1 MSRRIGW
8 LDCGSGVS
16 GDMLLGALVA
26 AGVPIE
32 VLSNAID
39 AVAPERL
46 KLHVASVQRNG
57 LAARHVRIEGTDST
71 HHRTW
76 TDVRKLLETA
86 DLDGGVRAKA
96 LDTFRRLAEA
106 EAKVHDTTPEHI
118 HFHEVGALDAIADVV
133 GVCAGLAHLGLD
145 TPGALHASP
154 IAVGSGFV
162 RAAHGKLPVPVP
174 AVVELLASERVP
186 SYAGEIEPGT
196 PVGELCTPTGAA
208 LLLTHVH
215 DWGAQPPMHVAVQ
228 GFGAGTRDT
237 KGRANVVRLIVG
249 EVLDARDQPST
260 QLVIETNV
268 DDLDPRIWPAVLQ
281 RLLDAGAADAWLTP
295 ILMKKG
301 RPAHQ
306 LSVLTDLDNA
316 EAVRR
321 VVFTETSAIGL
332 RSHTVAKQ
340 PLVRQFRT
348 VELPGGGEVRVK
360 IASYDG
366 RIVNVQPEYDDV
378 LAVAEQTNRPVKVVL
393 AEARS
398 AISQLRLAFD

>member
-1 MSRRIGW
+1 LSRRIGW
-8 LDCGSGVS
+8 LDCGSGAS

-26 AGVPIE
+26 AGVPLK
-32 VLSNAID
+32 VLADAVD

-46 KLHVASVQRNG
+46 TLQVSPVQRNG
-57 LAARHVRIEGTDST
+57 LAAKHVRIEGTDSV

-76 TDVRKLLETA
+76 TDVRKLLEAA
-86 DLDGGVRAKA
+86 DLDERVRERA
-96 LDTFRRLAEA
+96 LETFRRLAEA
-106 EAKVHDTTPEHI
+106 EAKVHETTPEHI

-145 TPGALHASP
+145 SLHASP

-174 AVVELLASERVP
+174 AVVELLASEGVP

-208 LLLTHVH
+208 LLLAHV
-215 DWGAQPPMHVAVQ
+215 DEWGAQPQMRVAVQ
-228 GFGAGTRDT
+228 GFGAGTRDP
-237 KGRANVVRLIVG
+237 KGRANVVRLLIG
-249 EVLDARDQPST
+249 DVLDARDQAST

-268 DDLDPRIWPAVLQ
+268 DDLDPRIWPVVLQ

-306 LSVLTDLDNA
+306 LSVLLDPERA
-316 EAVRR
+316 DAVRA

-332 RSHTVAKQ
+332 RSHIVSKQ
-340 PLVRQFRT
+340 PLIREFQT
-348 VELPGGGEVRVK
+348 VELPGGGAVRVK

-366 RIVNVQPEYDDV
+366 RVVNVQPEYDDV
-378 LAVAEQTNRPVKVVL
+378 LAVAEQTGRPVKTVL
-393 AEARS
+393 AEAHS